1 MRIVTIFVLFLSSVA
16 IAAQYAPIIAASNAA
31 AEAKQMDAKDDADMV
46 IRCKEGRTNVIMY
59 NGVFC
64 AKG

>member
-31 AEAKQMDAKDDADMV
+31 AEAKQMQMVQDA
-46 IRCKEGRTNVIMY
+46 KEGRTNVIMY